1 MAINS
6 DFRGRVA
13 EGAVA
18 AYSIVKTGTAAGSCI
33 VATAATDKLLGTS
46 DELDHVTGEMVD
58 IAVGPV
64 PKVRLG
70 GTVAVG
76 DALTSNGT
84 GAAIT
89 TTTIGNRYVGFAEQA
104 GVSGDVITY
113 LRSPGIV

>member
-6 DFRGRVA
+6 DFRSRVA
-13 EGAVA
+13 EASVP
-18 AYSIVKTGTAAGSCI
+18 AYSVVKTGTAAGSCI
-33 VATAATDKLLGTS
+33 VGATATDKVLGTS
-46 DELDHVTGEMVD
+46 DELDHVAGEMVD

-76 DALTSNGT
+76 DALTSNAT
-84 GAAIT
+84 GAAIV
-89 TTTIGNRYVGFAEQA
+89 TTTIGHRYIGFAEQA

-113 LRSPGIV
+113 FRSLGVF